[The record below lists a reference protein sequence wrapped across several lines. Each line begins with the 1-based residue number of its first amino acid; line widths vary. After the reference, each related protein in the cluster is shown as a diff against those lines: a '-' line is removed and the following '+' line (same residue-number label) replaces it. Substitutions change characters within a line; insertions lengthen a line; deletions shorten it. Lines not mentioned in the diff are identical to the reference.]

1 MKRIVLMV
9 VLLIAGALALFFLAV
24 ELWMLPSSIAFG
36 FMPASGSGGIGSVSV
51 DMSAMVGEAAL
62 MVFPSFLL
70 WRACASLAAGGDRDM
85 ARHRRFHG
93 LALIAVFP
101 GMLAI
106 MIVSAATWST
116 LASSLLRPLF
126 SLGLSV
132 MQLFSVVTALRILM
146 RGGRET
152 LETS

>member
-9 VLLIAGALALFFLAV
+9 VLLIAGALALVFLAV
-24 ELWMLPSSIAFG
+24 ELWMLPSAIATRL
-36 FMPASGSGGIGSVSV
+36 MLASGSGGIGSVSV
-51 DMSAMVGEAAL
+51 DMSGMVVETAL
-62 MVFPSFLL
+62 LLFPSFLL

-85 ARHRRFHG
+85 ARHRRLHG
-93 LALIAVFP
+93 IALIAVPP

-106 MIVSAATWST
+106 MTVSVAIWST
-116 LASSLLRPLF
+116 LASSLQLLF
-126 SLGLSV
+126 FLGLSV
-132 MQLFSVVTALRILM
+132 MQLFSVVAALRILM